1 MNLVLTQLLAGGHHP
16 AADEQHHGPDHP
28 HQVRSHR
35 HQNNHHRPH
44 WLGSFPSFSQDFTTS
59 DFQRRSPGRLCGF
72 ELTAGAAQE

>member
-35 HQNNHHRPH
+35 HQINHHRPH
-44 WLGSFPSFSQDFTTS
+44 WFFSKLQSRFYDF
-59 DFQRRSPGRLCGF
+59 
-72 ELTAGAAQE
+72 